1 MSEPETDNQ
10 TDLQDQQ
17 VKNYRSDLGFT
28 TTKIVTLPGIRTQ
41 SGYEFKTIDIAYMT
55 LGRLSPKKDNAI
67 LVTHAFSG
75 NAHVAG
81 INPETNRPGWWDFHV
96 GPGKTIDTDRF
107 FVIASNVL
115 GGCDGSTGPGSINPE
130 TGKRYAMSFPPVTIR
145 DMVAAQVRLVEH
157 LGIDRLFAVVG
168 GSMGGMQSLVWAV
181 DYPDRVKTCVPIATS
196 MAHSAMQIA
205 FNEVGRQA
213 ILTDPNWNEGNY
225 YERKEASERPEH
237 GLAVARMVGHVTY
250 LSEYSMRTK
259 FGRRVQRPSSPE
271 DLFPVFFSVESYLQ
285 YQGESFVKRF
295 DPNTYLYIT
304 KAMDMFDLLEGKKPS
319 DVLKEVS
326 AKFLVISFESDW
338 LYQPSQ
344 SRELV
349 RALKRANVTVSY
361 TNLETPYGHDSFL
374 IKNPELSRIVRNFLY
389 MEYRNLQMD
398 GSGKKIGNS
407 NVNNN
412 ENGGLSGE

>member
-1 MSEPETDNQ
+1 MEKKMNERDTEEG
-10 TDLQDQQ
+10 DLQDRRTS
-17 VKNYRSDLGFT
+17 NYRSDLGT
-28 TTKIVTLPGIRTQ
+28 TRTETVTLPGIRTQ
-41 SGYEFKTIDIAYMT
+41 SGYEFSQVELSYMT

-67 LVTHAFSG
+67 LLTHALSG

-81 INPETNRPGWWDFHV
+81 IHDATGKPGWWDFHV

-115 GGCDGSTGPGSINPE
+115 GGCDGSTGPSSINPL
-130 TGKRYAMSFPPVTIR
+130 TGQRYSMSFPPVTIR
-145 DMVAAQVRLVEH
+145 DMVAAQVQLIDY

-168 GSMGGMQSLVWAV
+168 GSMGGMQALVWAV
-181 DYPDRVKTCVPIATS
+181 DYPDRVHSCVPIATS

-213 ILTDPNWNEGNY
+213 ILTDPLWNHGDY
-225 YERKEASERPEH
+225 YDLPDRPEH

-250 LSEYSMRTK
+250 LSEFSMRTK
-259 FGRRVQRPSSPE
+259 FGRRIQRPASPE
-271 DLFPVFFSVESYLQ
+271 DLFPIFFSVESYLQ

-304 KAMDMFDLLEGKKPS
+304 KALDMFDLLEGKTAA
-319 DVLKEVS
+319 EVIS
-326 AKFLVISFESDW
+326 RVKSRFLIISFESDW
-338 LYQPSQ
+338 LYPPSQ

-349 RALKRANVTVSY
+349 KALKRSNVTVTY

-374 IKNPELSRIVRNFLY
+374 IKNPELTRIVRNFLL
-389 MEYRNLQMD
+389 MEYQNLRSLEAGD
-398 GSGKKIGNS
+398 VRYVAENS
-407 NVNNN
+407 
-412 ENGGLSGE
+412 